1 MDLAL
6 KKMNKTEV
14 KGVVGDIV
22 ELKEWVNNLPVLEK
36 NVDVHVK
43 AILDEVKI
51 NKLTN
56 IVV

>member
-1 MDLAL
+1 
-6 KKMNKTEV
+6 MNKTEV

>member
-51 NKLTN
+51 NKLNN